1 MMLHRSPR
9 PPVALLPDPTAPN
22 TGWVFE
28 VARPLL
34 LLELRHFAEVPLLPP
49 VAREV
54 MTLTNNPSLPI
65 GRVVQVLGRD
75 PVLAA
80 QLLKAA
86 NSPLYG
92 GNRRIAGLHEA
103 LLRIG
108 TRGLRQLL
116 LTVSANRVLMVRAR
130 PELTSRLQL
139 RAGAVASA
147 SSHIARIY
155 GTDGDA
161 AFMAGLLHDIGWAVI
176 FGMASRGTSNLPPE
190 FRDSNRVEEVCMHL
204 HAEVGEALAIAWNL
218 PPLVTAAIGYHH
230 RPADAGAGVL
240 MAYVVA
246 AALRVCDSLGIG
258 PVEPPTG
265 KMEDDPVLL
274 RLDLTGQKLGD
285 LCKLVATEVGARAA
299 A

>member
-1 MMLHRSPR
+1 MLQRTLR
-9 PPVALLPDPTAPN
+9 PSVAFPPEPASQA
-22 TGWVFE
+22 GWIHE

-34 LLELRHFAEVPLLPP
+34 LAELKTFAEVPLLPP

-54 MTLTNNPSLPI
+54 MTLTNNPSLPVN
-65 GRVVQVLGRD
+65 RVVQVLGRD

-92 GNRRIAGLHEA
+92 GNRRIAGLSEA

-139 RAGAVASA
+139 RASAVASA

-155 GTDGDA
+155 GTDADA

-176 FGMASRGTSNLPPE
+176 YGMAARSSSALPAE
-190 FRDSNRVEEVCMHL
+190 FSDSARLEEVCLHL
-204 HAEVGEALAIAWNL
+204 HAEIGEGLAVAWNL
-218 PPLVTAAIGYHH
+218 PPLVTSAIGYHH
-230 RPADAGAGVL
+230 RPAEARAGVL

-246 AALRVCDSLGIG
+246 AGLRVCDSLGIG
-258 PVEPPTG
+258 PVEPPSG
-265 KMEDDPVLL
+265 KMENDPILQ
-274 RLDLTGQKLGD
+274 RLELTGQKLPD
-285 LCKLVATEVGARAA
+285 LCKLVATEVGAMT
-299 A
+299 